1 MKKDKNQNVTENL
14 PHKEVL
20 NPKEYLDLPDEE
32 KKLYEPV
39 DSRLEKIP
47 KITIVFFCIAALSLV
62 IYLIS
67 MVSPEFSDF
76 FNFKISHIFRIIF
89 ATISGILPFSVAEA
103 IIILVPTIVIA
114 MVIYICKHRCKTW
127 KTTLV
132 SLVNIISVL
141 AIIFSSFV
149 LNFGVGYKGYSLDKK
164 LELDKQA
171 VSADELYDT
180 AEYLIVKAKEQIPY
194 VKFSDERISEMPYG
208 IDEMNKKLLSA
219 YEKFCAD
226 FTFMK
231 TFDSRVK
238 PVVLSELLSY
248 THITGIYTFFTGEA
262 NININFPDYITPF
275 TAAHELA
282 HQRGI
287 AREDEANMI
296 AFLVCTYSDD
306 PYIRYSG
313 YMNMYEHI
321 VSALKKADRG
331 LYNTSLTHLNSK
343 MLGELQAYSKFF
355 KKYQKSVA
363 ATVSDKVNDTYLKAQ
378 GTEGSVRYG
387 MVVDLTV
394 AYFKSQNIIE

>member
-1 MKKDKNQNVTENL
+1 MRKSKKEAPTKE
-14 PHKEVL
+14 PYKEVIT
-20 NPKEYLDLPDEE
+20 PKEYLNLTDEE

-39 DSRLEKIP
+39 DTKLEKLP
-47 KITIVFFCIAALSLV
+47 KVTIVFFSIAALSIV

-67 MVSPEFSDF
+67 MLSPAFSDF
-76 FNFKISHIFRIIF
+76 FNFNVSHIFRVIF
-89 ATISGILPFSVAEA
+89 ASISGIMPFSIAEA
-103 IIILVPTIVIA
+103 LIILLPTIAIVT
-114 MVIYICKHRCKTW
+114 VIYICKHRCKTW
-127 KTTLV
+127 KSTLI
-132 SLVNIISVL
+132 SLVNILSVL
-141 AIIFSSFV
+141 AIILSTFV
-149 LNFGVGYKGYSLDKK
+149 LNFSTGYKGYSLDKK
-164 LELDKQA
+164 LELEKKN
-171 VSADELYDT
+171 VSAKELYDT
-180 AEYLIVKAKEQIPY
+180 AEYLIEMAEAEIPY
-194 VKFSDERISEMPYG
+194 VKFGEDRFSEMPYG
-208 IDEMNKKLLSA
+208 IDEMNKKLLLA

-238 PVVLSELLSY
+238 PVVLSELMSY
-248 THITGIYTFFTGEA
+248 THITGVYTFFTGEA
-262 NININFPDYITPF
+262 NINVNFPDYSIPY

-313 YMNMYEHI
+313 YINMYEH
-321 VSALKKADRG
+321 VLSALKKADRD
-331 LYNTSLTHLNSK
+331 LYNKNVSHLDSK
-343 MLGELQAYSKFF
+343 MIGEINAYAKFF

-378 GTEGSVRYG
+378 GTEGSVSYG

-394 AYFKSQNIIE
+394 AYFKSQNLIE